1 MDIKGCIA
9 LVTGAN
15 RGLGK
20 SFVDALLAQGAS
32 KIYAAARTLPQ
43 GDASQGVVSQ
53 SGDPGQSRDP
63 EQVRTSEPAR
73 IPEQSRDP
81 RIIPVKLDVTSST
94 DISAVAARCTDVTL
108 LINNAGV
115 MLMTPML
122 KESSDDAL
130 RREMEVNVYGMLA
143 TTRAFAP
150 ILAKNGGGAI
160 VNMLS
165 VVSWMTVPFNATY
178 CATKHAALVVS
189 DASRIELKSQ
199 KTQVVGVYAGF
210 IDTDMAAGID
220 RPKTAPRQVA
230 DRALEGVIARKDHVL
245 ADDRAE
251 ETWRTSREHPSQLA
265 TLQQHAW
272 DTRPK

>member
-43 GDASQGVVSQ
+43 DDVSQGVVSQ
-53 SGDPGQSRDP
+53 SDDPGQSGDP

-73 IPEQSRDP
+73 IPEQRRDA
-81 RIIPVKLDVTSST
+81 RVIPVKLDVTSPT
-94 DISAVAARCTDVTL
+94 DISAVAARYTDVTL

-143 TTRAFAP
+143 MTRAFAP
-150 ILAKNGGGAI
+150 TLAKNGGGAI

-165 VVSWMTVPFNATY
+165 VVSWLTVPFNATY

-220 RPKTAPRQVA
+220 RPKTAPRQVV
-230 DRALEGVIARKDHVL
+230 DRALEGVVTRKDHVL

-265 TLQQHAW
+265 ALQQHAW

>member
-1 MDIKGCIA
+1 MDIKGCTA

-20 SFVDALLAQGAS
+20 SFVDALLAQGAV
-32 KIYAAARTLPQ
+32 KVYAAARTLPQ
-43 GDASQGVVSQ
+43 GAVSQGETSQ
-53 SGDPGQSRDP
+53 GGDSGQSPNP
-63 EQVRTSEPAR
+63 EQALAAGEG
-73 IPEQSRDP
+73 RDP
-81 RIIPVKLDVTSST
+81 RVIPVKLDVTSSE
-94 DISAVAARCTDVTL
+94 DISAVAARCPDVTL

-115 MLMTPML
+115 MLTTPML
-122 KESSDDAL
+122 KESSDTAL

-143 TTRAFAP
+143 MTRAFAP

-165 VVSWMTVPFNATY
+165 VVSWLTVPFNATY

-210 IDTDMAAGID
+210 IDTDMAAGVD
-220 RPKTAPRQVA
+220 RPKTAPRQVT
-230 DRALEGVIARKDHVL
+230 DRALEGVVTRKDHVL

-251 ETWRTSREHPSQLA
+251 EIWRTSREHPSQLA